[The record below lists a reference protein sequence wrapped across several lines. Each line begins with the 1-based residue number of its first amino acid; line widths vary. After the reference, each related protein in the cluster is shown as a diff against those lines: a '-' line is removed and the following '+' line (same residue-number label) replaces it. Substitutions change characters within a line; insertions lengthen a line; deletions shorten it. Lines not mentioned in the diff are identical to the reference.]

1 MSTTTPEATFT
12 YELLDRTSGDIP
24 DTCLLNEPRKHLHV
38 VYELAVQSSASLILS
53 VFGSVLTGF
62 MLNFVQKFPIFQN
75 YPSLFIL
82 IPILLNLIGCL
93 EMNLTSRLSTLANM
107 DLLNTHDAR
116 RTIISKQLILLQVQT
131 ITVGTISGL
140 VAFLFSY
147 IHESYNKPQNISLL
161 QHQTHNQFLKLFI
174 LISTSVATGC
184 ISSVVLGAL
193 VSLLVIFSLQFN
205 VNPDNIL
212 TPIVSSFGDLISI
225 STFSILSTIFVSL
238 FRLYSLVIFIILVIA
253 IFFFIITRLNET
265 QLNQI
270 ALSTWIP
277 LFISLLITSGS
288 GILFENYVYRYH
300 AIAFMLPICQ
310 GLNGNIG
317 CIYASRI
324 STALQMKNTKYKEI
338 KWTIIITLF
347 CINLLFQ
354 TAFLLTIYKMKI
366 LFLTLTFIIIYQLI
380 SGCVVIAS
388 LLLGEILMHLCW
400 KYNFDPDIHAFPILS
415 SVQPYLNFFLLIQS
429 KLLDFI
435 ATFSLVFCFRLSMS

>member
-1 MSTTTPEATFT
+1 MSTTTPDATFS
-12 YELLDRTSGDIP
+12 YELLEHTSSDVAS
-24 DTCLLNEPRKHLHV
+24 TCLFNEPRRHIHV
-38 VYELAVQSSASLILS
+38 IYELAVQSSASLILS

-62 MLNFVQKFPIFQN
+62 MLNFVQKFSIFQS
-75 YPSLFIL
+75 YPALFIL

-131 ITVGTISGL
+131 MTVGTVSGF

-147 IHESYNKPQNISLL
+147 IHESYNPPQIISPLQQKYNRSLFKLL
-161 QHQTHNQFLKLFI
+161 I
-174 LISTSVATGC
+174 LLSSAMATGC
-184 ISSVVLGAL
+184 ISSAILGTL

-205 VNPDNIL
+205 INPDNIL

-225 STFSILSTIFVSL
+225 STFSMVSTIFVSL
-238 FRLYSLVIFIILVIA
+238 FHLYSLIIFIISIIA
-253 IFFFIITRLNET
+253 IFFFIITRLNEI

-338 KWTIIITLF
+338 KWTTIVTLF

-354 TAFLLTIYKMKI
+354 TVFLLTIYKMKI
-366 LFLTLTFIIIYQLI
+366 LSLTLIFIAIYQLI
-380 SGCVVIAS
+380 SGCVVITS
-388 LLLGEILMHLCW
+388 LFLGEVLMHLCW

-415 SVQPYLNFFLLIQS
+415 S
-429 KLLDFI
+429 LLDFI